1 MKSVSDRDRPGLV
14 RRGTTGAGA
23 TLTPGLA
30 AAAPITTVEFAR
42 FQSWLHGVAGI
53 SLADHKKTLLMGRL
67 AKRLAAT
74 GTRSYG
80 DYFDLL
86 MNGSRPGE
94 LQLAIDLLTTNET
107 YFFREPAHFD
117 FLATEILPYRRDSEP
132 LRLWSAAS
140 SSGEEAYT
148 ASMVLADTLGPGQRW
163 QVFGSDLS
171 ARVLDTA
178 RRGHYPMTRAE
189 KIPLD
194 YLKRFCLKGTGPQ
207 EGTFLIDR
215 SLRER
220 VSFAQINLNTNLP
233 DIGMF
238 DVVFLWNVMI
248 YFNIETKRQVV
259 SRIIAHMRPRAWLF
273 VSHSENLNGVTDQ
286 FEAIKPSIYRLK

>member
-1 MKSVSDRDRPGLV
+1 MKSVSDRDRTRLV
-14 RRGTTGAGA
+14 RSGTTVAPATATAGV
-23 TLTPGLA
+23 A
-30 AAAPITTVEFAR
+30 APAPITTAEFAR
-42 FQSWLHGVAGI
+42 FQSWLHRVAGI

-74 GTRSYG
+74 GMHSYG

-238 DVVFLWNVMI
+238 DVVFLRNVMI

-286 FEAIKPSIYRLK
+286 FEAIKPSIYRLR

>member
-14 RRGTTGAGA
+14 RSGTTVAPANALAGV
-23 TLTPGLA
+23 A
-30 AAAPITTVEFAR
+30 APAPITTAEFAR
-42 FQSWLHGVAGI
+42 FQSWLHRVAGI

-74 GTRSYG
+74 GMHSYG

-171 ARVLDTA
+171 ARVLETA

-194 YLKRFCLKGTGPQ
+194 YLKRFCLRGTGPQ

-238 DVVFLWNVMI
+238 DVVFLRNVMI

-286 FEAIKPSIYRLK
+286 FEAIKPSIYRLR